1 MTERKKKVKTKDGNL
16 VEGTVVEIVESTERF
31 STVRL
36 VDGTTL
42 RTKMSLFEAV
52 RIDEQ
57 WDNEDN
63 PVYVVKNQNVVAIA
77 ESPENL
83 KRKVH

>member
-1 MTERKKKVKTKDGNL
+1 MTERKKKVKIKDGDL

-36 VDGTTL
+36 GDGTTL
-42 RTKMSLFEAV
+42 RTKLSLFEAV